1 MLSRNVHSHAYGH
14 SAGAVPPFHGCNIVH
29 AQHAQQLVQRGGL
42 AGGAVVLQMG
52 YGGWAGT
59 GYGWLGMD
67 PSDPQ
72 TWPRPF
78 APAPGMISRPIV
90 QVEYKVSGLR

>member
-1 MLSRNVHSHAYGH
+1 MLTRQSVGHAYDH
-14 SAGAVPPFHGCNIVH
+14 NAGAVPPPYHAVSRAHVLHGH
-29 AQHAQQLVQRGGL
+29 GLHQRGGL
-42 AGGAVVLQMG
+42 AGGAVLLNMPPG
-52 YGGWAGT
+52 NWAGT

-78 APAPGMISRPIV
+78 NPAPGMIGFLNGPA
-90 QVEYKVSGLR
+90 Q